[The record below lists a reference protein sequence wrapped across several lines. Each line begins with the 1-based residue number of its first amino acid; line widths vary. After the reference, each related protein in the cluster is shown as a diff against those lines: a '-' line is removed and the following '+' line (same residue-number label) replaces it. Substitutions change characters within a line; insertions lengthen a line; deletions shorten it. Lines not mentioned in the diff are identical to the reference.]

1 MKPYAELLEY
11 NQPSTIRRDGFTRI
25 RDTFSGLSD
34 NPERIMEFAGRWDYG
49 ANNASKLGETSMHNG
64 NRVPIIQK
72 YLAMGHESM
81 IEMGEATFF
90 IECSRVVSHELI
102 RHRIASYQQESQRFV
117 KYDNETADDIFYIP
131 DGDDEVYR
139 NTLHDAFNKYL
150 ELRSDGVSPQLARYV
165 LPNAMRTRLVMKA
178 NLRQWRHII
187 KLRLDTSAQPEM
199 RELMQQ
205 IYDQLMDVFP
215 NALHEVMD
223 GERGVR

>member
-1 MKPYAELLEY
+1 MLFR
-11 NQPSTIRRDGFTRI
+11 S
-25 RDTFSGLSD
+25 
-34 NPERIMEFAGRWDYG
+34 
-49 ANNASKLGETSMHNG
+49 
-64 NRVPIIQK
+64 
-72 YLAMGHESM
+72 
-81 IEMGEATFF
+81 
-90 IECSRVVSHELI
+90 
-102 RHRIASYQQESQRFV
+102 
-117 KYDNETADDIFYIP
+117 
-131 DGDDEVYR
+131 

-150 ELRSDGVSPQLARYV
+150 ELRGDGVSPQLARYV